1 MALWC
6 AYIYI
11 YVFISEDIYMYTT
24 VYIYIKTGVHGYTS
38 ACWRQLNG
46 YWVSEGSPSHFPNQ
60 FPTIH
65 WESVLWHYPE
75 TSVVTL
81 FWKHCFPITTPASYM
96 LWHVLV
102 CRKPNSRHP
111 TQRWER
117 SGLNHKEVEILYI
130 VTVQQQIQALNT
142 ISIFILTCSRTMGES
157 FSSLESRTKLFT
169 DLTRIGHYLTF

>member
-1 MALWC
+1 MATPVPIGDSWTGIEYLRVLCHIFPISSHQYTGKVCCGITQRHLWLPC
-6 AYIYI
+6 
-11 YVFISEDIYMYTT
+11 S
-24 VYIYIKTGVHGYTS
+24 G
-38 ACWRQLNG
+38 
-46 YWVSEGSPSHFPNQ
+46 
-60 FPTIH
+60 
-65 WESVLWHYPE
+65 
-75 TSVVTL
+75 
-81 FWKHCFPITTPASYM
+81 KHCFPITTPASYM

-102 CRKPNSRHP
+102 CRKPNNRHP

-169 DLTRIGHYLTF
+169 DLTRIGRYLTF